1 MDWRKTM
8 TFKEQLQ
15 QDIKDV
21 FFDIDIFGET
31 HMVNDAPMSIMI
43 DNEAL
48 KKVSA
53 TQKEHTDGI
62 FVDGLLFYVS
72 MAELGALPS
81 VGNVLYLDDTMYRV
95 FSAKEYDGVAEIVL
109 EANTAWTP

>member
-1 MDWRKTM
+1 M

-21 FFDIDIFGET
+21 FMDIDIFGET
-31 HMVNDAPMSIMI
+31 HIVNDTPMSIII

-62 FVDGLLFYVS
+62 FVNGLLFYVS
-72 MAELGALPS
+72 MKEMGTLPN
-81 VGNVLYLDDTMYRV
+81 VGNVLYLDDTVYRV

-109 EANTAWTP
+109 EANTSWTI